1 MILVFLMMLSC
12 VRDDFQENSS
22 PQQQDPGTHVRKVP
36 FSELKANP
44 KAMEQLKGFISQE
57 ATEGGI
63 NRRTVY
69 STEYK
74 VVVDTA
80 NVWYIQKDGG
90 GHSYTFEAFDLEGR
104 YGREGDLKNVVLN
117 YESRDGSYSKYVV
130 SYNITEDDL
139 FKWERGSGSINFPES
154 TTFFNVGT
162 SENPSGFTLN
172 DPDCWET
179 IIVAEPHACASGQHM
194 PGQEDECQLVRIGR
208 GPVEAITINVIT
220 VDCGDSGGANPGGP
234 GNGSG
239 PGSGGTNPGNG
250 NNNGNNN
257 GGNNNPG
264 DDNPG
269 HNNPGFYD
277 KDGDPIITKPVKTLE
292 PEEEEPE
299 DEICKELNKI
309 LNLPNVK
316 TSLNDLWSK
325 INGHSEKAYTFCRW
339 GNGVAA
345 KPQKNSTGRSAQLHV
360 LSTSFGNAHIH
371 QIGTSATPVDKKLY
385 QMFSIADVVT
395 VRTFVNLHQGIDPIP
410 HPYQPK
416 LFFNMLLAS
425 DGYLYTVFP
434 NNNEEFNNL
443 DIFNNKKKLKDL
455 EDKLYDLYVERGQNP
470 DNVSPLGLAED
481 FLRFMGNI
489 NGSSGTNF
497 NVSLYRVSM
506 QNNFSGNWEK
516 LELDPDDYNT
526 LKEEPTPCN

>member
-1 MILVFLMMLSC
+1 
-12 VRDDFQENSS
+12 
-22 PQQQDPGTHVRKVP
+22 
-36 FSELKANP
+36 
-44 KAMEQLKGFISQE
+44 MEQLKGFISRE

-162 SENPSGFTLN
+162 SENPNGFTLN

-179 IIVAEPHACASGQHM
+179 IVVGQVAIPCASGMHQ
-194 PGQEDECQLVRIGR
+194 PGMTGCIYEGTSQAAVVQDVTIQVISVGCGSNAGIG
-208 GPVEAITINVIT
+208 GT
-220 VDCGDSGGANPGGP
+220 P

-269 HNNPGFYD
+269 HNNPGFSD

-299 DEICKELNKI
+299 EPEDDCQALNNLKEDDNANILPIVQELRNKTGEKKEYFSSFKRSVNFAGDMEYANTGVQQGGFGSAGGMSGSVWYGQI
-309 LNLPNVK
+309 HTHHKNTQPMFSWSDLYTLKEMYENTYSTNKPLVFIAIVCHNAGIY
-316 TSLNDLWSK
+316 SLK
-325 INGHSEKAYTFCRW
+325 INDWNAFL
-339 GNGVAA
+339 
-345 KPQKNSTGRSAQLHV
+345 QKINDGLSAV
-360 LSTSFGNAHIH
+360 
-371 QIGTSATPVDKKLY
+371 PE
-385 QMFSIADVVT
+385 
-395 VRTFVNLHQGIDPIP
+395 
-410 HPYQPK
+410 
-416 LFFNMLLAS
+416 
-425 DGYLYTVFP
+425 
-434 NNNEEFNNL
+434 NN
-443 DIFNNKKKLKDL
+443 IK
-455 EDKLYDLYVERGQNP
+455 DKLDKLDKRMKNIYGNTYGGDIEKI
-470 DNVSPLGLAED
+470 
-481 FLRFMGNI
+481 FLQQFKDYG
-489 NGSSGTNF
+489 
-497 NVSLYRVSM
+497 VSLYKAEDDNLSNWKELKLNNPEASNPTVVS
-506 QNNFSGNWEK
+506 
-516 LELDPDDYNT
+516 
-526 LKEEPTPCN
+526 TPCN